1 MQAGKLS
8 ARVAFDAPQVLQNG
22 QGGTYQGWAEQH
34 TCWANLRFLRGSETA
49 LQGRLAGRQP
59 VVVTIRSC
67 AAAQAITAEW
77 RMRDARTGAVY
88 NLRSIVPTD
97 DRMYLELTAE
107 SGVPT

>member
-8 ARVAFDAPQVLQNG
+8 DRVAFDAPQVLQNG

-34 TCWANLRFLRGSETA
+34 ACWANLRFLRGGETA

-59 VVVTIRSC
+59 VVITIRAC
-67 AAAQAITAEW
+67 AAARTITPEW
-77 RMRDARTGAVY
+77 RMRNTRTGTIY
-88 NLRSIVPTD
+88 NLRSIIPTD

-107 SGVPT
+107 SGVAT